1 MKKSFVPVAILTG
14 VLASGLAVAA
24 VYVYKQFKAE
34 EEKSEEGINEIYGD
48 EEDDEE
54 DSEEA
59 VEDAEAGDFDE
70 SEADAPETEFEVPE
84 DESELEYSEYTR
96 TETTEIPQESEE
108 DLEAFI
114 AEHPEEKESLESVK
128 ESFTADGVTTDI
140 EISGNT
146 MFFDFIMADVDD
158 EDTRAA
164 LKPDLASFLEEQTEA
179 YSEIVKSIE
188 EETGID
194 GVKMIVIFMDANEEE
209 IVSAHYDDEGKT
221 L

>member
-1 MKKSFVPVAILTG
+1 MDSSEKIDFGNITG
-14 VLASGLAVAA
+14 LSKMSYYPDNYTSHQLRVRGRNNL
-24 VYVYKQFKAE
+24 
-34 EEKSEEGINEIYGD
+34 
-48 EEDDEE
+48 
-54 DSEEA
+54 
-59 VEDAEAGDFDE
+59 
-70 SEADAPETEFEVPE
+70 EFC
-84 DESELEYSEYTR
+84 
-96 TETTEIPQESEE
+96 
-108 DLEAFI
+108 
-114 AEHPEEKESLESVK
+114 
-128 ESFTADGVTTDI
+128 
-140 EISGNT
+140 T